1 MKKHGRLSLPA
12 IIYTLS
18 TLNTRENLVKPYVT
32 LKYKA
37 PTETPRYP

>member
-18 TLNTRENLVKPYVT
+18 TLNTRENPLKLYVI
-32 LKYKA
+32 LKYKT
-37 PTETPRYP
+37 PTETARYL